1 MNWMKAF
8 SAFLMVMLLTLL
20 ILHSQEEKIS
30 DGSKII
36 LEWADTLVGT
46 GSEGQRLRNWKGNV
60 RFRQKDV
67 LVKSDLAK
75 QYLDANKL
83 DLIGNVRITQD
94 SLVMMSPRIFYN
106 GNTKIAEAKD
116 SVKIISGN
124 TILTAKRGE
133 YSTET
138 KIAVF
143 TGDVFIEDDSTEI
156 IADKIIYHRND
167 ENSFAYGNV
176 IIKAKYSN
184 TVLYAD
190 TILHYPNEDFT
201 EALGDPYLVQIDTLK
216 KNTDVSDTLSSPVSF
231 ELDTLTVKSMIMEA
245 FRTEEIESYT
255 FLDSVII
262 NKGDISARA
271 NEAYYDKTD
280 DIIQLYEV
288 PIVWFGNTQLHA
300 DSIIVYTP
308 ENKLSKIHAFRNS
321 LAATKDDSLKQD
333 MISQITGNEIIIEI
347 KQDSIDFIHSYGNA
361 KSLFFDKEDNGE
373 YSAAR
378 ISSDTIK
385 ILFDLGDP
393 SRILGL
399 SGVNSE
405 YFPENIILQATKD
418 LYLPSFRWS
427 EEKPQKLIIKR

>member
-1 MNWMKAF
+1 MRTIA
-8 SAFLMVMLLTLL
+8 AFLMLLLFAMMF
-20 ILHSQEEKIS
+20 LHSQEERS
-30 DGSKII
+30 NDGSKII

-46 GSEGQRLRNWKGNV
+46 GTEGQRLRIWKGNV
-60 RFRQKDV
+60 RFRQNDV
-67 LVKSDLAK
+67 LVESDLAK

-94 SLVMMSPRIFYN
+94 SLVMTSPRIFYN
-106 GNTKIAEAKD
+106 GNTKIAESKD

-124 TILTAKRGE
+124 TILTANRGE

-143 TGDVFIEDDSTEI
+143 TGNVFIEDDSSEI
-156 IADKIIYHRND
+156 DADKIIYHRNNR
-167 ENSFAYGNV
+167 NSYAYGNV
-176 IIKAKYSN
+176 VIKAKYSN

-201 EALGDPYLVQIDTLK
+201 EALGNPLLIQIDTLK
-216 KNTDVSDTLSSPVSF
+216 KTTDISDTSRSPFSF
-231 ELDTLTVKSMIMEA
+231 ELDTLTVKSIIMEA
-245 FRTEEIESYT
+245 FRTKDIETYT

-262 NKGDISARA
+262 NKGDVSARA

-280 DIIQLYEV
+280 DIIQLYDV

-321 LAATKDDSLKQD
+321 LAATKDDSLKED
-333 MISQITGNEIIIEI
+333 MISQITGNEIIIDI
-347 KQDSIDFIHSYGNA
+347 RQDSIDFIHSYGNA
-361 KSLFFDKEDNGE
+361 KSLFFDKEDSGE
-373 YSAAR
+373 FTAAR

-393 SRILGL
+393 STVLGL

-418 LYLPSFRWS
+418 LYLPGFRWS
-427 EEKPQKLIIKR
+427 GNKPQKLILKR